1 MNLRFREVSDAARM
15 IQVEVG
21 GDDVSHVGGVVTE
34 PLQLPH
40 GRLALLADRP
50 DQRPEP
56 PPEAIRVG
64 AVPEAESGVDQDE
77 LAAGLE
83 QQAMGDEPAGLEQP
97 AATGEQARSPRAHR
111 PAVEVPELDAPEP
124 M

>member
-1 MNLRFREVSDAARM
+1 MNLRLREVSDAARM

-21 GDDVSHVGGVVTE
+21 GDDVPHVGGVVPE
-34 PLQLPH
+34 PLRACRTAVSLSSQT
-40 GRLALLADRP
+40 GA

-64 AVPEAESGVDQDE
+64 AVPETESGVDQDE

-83 QQAMGDEPAGLEQP
+83 QQAMGDHPARLQQP
-97 AATGEQARSPRAHR
+97 AATGEQTRSPSGTSCRS
-111 PAVEVPELDAPEP
+111 
-124 M
+124 